1 MPELEAAAGCRV
13 GAGAAGVGAGA
24 AGVGA
29 GAGAAGVG
37 AGAGAAAAAG
47 AGAADAAVLLTAGE
61 FCLGV
66 PLVELEPLARS
77 VLGLSGVLG
86 DVAWGRVGLGTARR
100 VFAAVSGA
108 GDRDRDRDR
117 DIFSIAAST
126 EGTSIV
132 LACAIFPLL

>member
-13 GAGAAGVGAGA
+13 GAGAAGVGA
-24 AGVGA
+24 AGV

-37 AGAGAAAAAG
+37 AGAAAGAGAGAG

-132 LACAIFPLL
+132 LACEIFPLL

>member
-13 GAGAAGVGAGA
+13 GAGAGAGAAGAGVGAGA
-24 AGVGA
+24 AGA
-29 GAGAAGVG
+29 GA
-37 AGAGAAAAAG
+37 
-47 AGAADAAVLLTAGE
+47 AAVLLTAGE

-108 GDRDRDRDR
+108 GDRDRDHDR

>member
-13 GAGAAGVGAGA
+13 GAGVGAGA

-29 GAGAAGVG
+29 GAAAGAAG
-37 AGAGAAAAAG
+37 
-47 AGAADAAVLLTAGE
+47 AAVLLTAGE

-100 VFAAVSGA
+100 LFAAVSGA

>member
-13 GAGAAGVGAGA
+13 GAGAGAGA
-24 AGVGA
+24 AGVG
-29 GAGAAGVG
+29 V
-37 AGAGAAAAAG
+37 GAGAAAGAAGAGAG

-132 LACAIFPLL
+132 LACTIFPPL

>member
-24 AGVGA
+24 AGA
-29 GAGAAGVG
+29 GAGAAGV
-37 AGAGAAAAAG
+37 GAGAAAAAG

-86 DVAWGRVGLGTARR
+86 DVAWGRMGLGTARR